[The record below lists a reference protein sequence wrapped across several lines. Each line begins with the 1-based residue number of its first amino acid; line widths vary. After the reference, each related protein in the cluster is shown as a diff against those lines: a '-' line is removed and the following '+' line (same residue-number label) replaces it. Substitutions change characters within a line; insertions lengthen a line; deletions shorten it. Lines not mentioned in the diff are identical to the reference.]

1 MDEVAAFLRAHP
13 PFDALPEPELARL
26 AAAARTAAFAD
37 GETIFAQGTGPQTSA
52 WIVREGGVELVD
64 HGRVLDLLGAGELFG
79 HPSMLAELPTGFA
92 TRARGETV
100 CLCLPGDVTR
110 PLLARP
116 EGMRHVT
123 RTLLGRPAAGV
134 PRTAPAAERPV
145 GALLR
150 APPVRCA
157 PDTPIRT
164 AVEHMTE
171 TGQTCTIVDLA
182 DGSFGILTDRD
193 LRRRVIGA
201 GLPVD
206 APVARAMSAPAYT
219 VGEDRLA
226 GEVLVEML
234 DRGVRHFPVVSKTG
248 ALLG

>member
-116 EGMRHVT
+116 EGMRHVA
-123 RTLLGRPAAGV
+123 RTLLGRPAGGRALAGAQA
-134 PRTAPAAERPV
+134 RGERPV

-150 APPVRCA
+150 GPALVCA
-157 PDTPIRT
+157 PDTAIRD
-164 AVEHMTE
+164 AARRMTE
-171 TGQTCTIVDLA
+171 
-182 DGSFGILTDRD
+182 S
-193 LRRRVIGA
+193 
-201 GLPVD
+201 
-206 APVARAMSAPAYT
+206 
-219 VGEDRLA
+219 
-226 GEVLVEML
+226 
-234 DRGVRHFPVVSKTG
+234 
-248 ALLG
+248 